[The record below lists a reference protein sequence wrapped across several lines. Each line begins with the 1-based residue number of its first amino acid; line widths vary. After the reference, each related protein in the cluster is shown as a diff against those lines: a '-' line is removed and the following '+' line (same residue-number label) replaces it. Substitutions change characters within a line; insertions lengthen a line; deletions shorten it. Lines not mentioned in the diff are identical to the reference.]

1 MGFVSYVYIHA
12 VHSDQPNNGTRGI
25 FDRLELNAS
34 GAGSDSNGSINSSSS
49 SNPLILTSTKITI
62 PGMQRNPA
70 TSSAAVTAP
79 SKIASTARP
88 VAAPTAASIF
98 KRLGGKTIAAS
109 SQSVQRLNDAG
120 VLRTFSG
127 MLKRPASTAATIHKA
142 PSGGVIKKVA
152 QKVILVKKQPA
163 KATRPDDDD
172 DDVLE
177 IDDDDADGRGGGGR
191 LPMGGYATLN
201 RSGGSEKCVSF
212 SEEDEVLEFASRP
225 ASIGGNASVHA
236 VVPVRDRLGFGA
248 KADADAAL
256 HRTRKTVQL
265 KADPAAGRQRRS
277 LPSGSSSSSAA
288 AAAAAGAAAR
298 SKSLMAKSR
307 LPVHSRLTLNGGGGS
322 RSTKPTVGSAS
333 KSTGQ
338 RPASV
343 SSVFQRL
350 GFND

>member
-1 MGFVSYVYIHA
+1 MFTHIHA
-12 VHSDQPNNGTRGI
+12 VHSDLPNNGTRGI

-34 GAGSDSNGSINSSSS
+34 GAGSDSNGSLSSSS
-49 SNPLILTSTKITI
+49 SNSLILTRTKITI
-62 PGMQRNPA
+62 PGMQRPPA
-70 TSSAAVTAP
+70 TSSAAAALKPTSLAH
-79 SKIASTARP
+79 S

-98 KRLGGKTIAAS
+98 KRLGGKTTTAS
-109 SQSVQRLNDAG
+109 SQSDQRLNDPS

-127 MLKRPASTAATIHKA
+127 MLKRPASTTATINKA
-142 PSGGVIKKVA
+142 PSGGVTKKVA

-177 IDDDDADGRGGGGR
+177 IDDAADGGGGGR
-191 LPMGGYATLN
+191 LPMSCYATLN

-225 ASIGGNASVHA
+225 ASIGVNASVHA
-236 VVPVRDRLGFGA
+236 VVPVKDRLGFGA

-265 KADPAAGRQRRS
+265 KADPVAGRQRRS
-277 LPSGSSSSSAA
+277 LPNAASSAA
-288 AAAAAGAAAR
+288 TAAAGAAAR
-298 SKSLMAKSR
+298 STSLVPKSR
-307 LPVHSRLTLNGGGGS
+307 APVHSRLTLKGSIGSGS
-322 RSTKPTVGSAS
+322 RSTKPTAASAS
-333 KSTGQ
+333 KSPGQ